1 MDLNELRERIDSV
14 DEQLVRLLAER
25 MDISGKIAEYKK
37 ENGLPVY
44 DPRRE
49 RAKLAEIAAQG
60 GDELRRYLT
69 VLYSLVFEV
78 SRSYQHS
85 LINSDSALV
94 KQIIDAVDNTPRL
107 FPETATVACQ
117 GVEGAYSQAA
127 CEKMFKTPSIVF
139 FKNFEG
145 VFSAVEK
152 GLSQYGVIP
161 LENTVAGSVKKV
173 YDLMISHDFKIV
185 RSTDVRIEHCLL
197 AAPGVELSDIKEV
210 FSHEQAINQC
220 SAFLR
225 TLGSG
230 VKVTYCDNTAA
241 AAEAVAASGRRD
253 AAAIAS
259 HACADLYGLSCLSRS
274 IEDSDNNHTK
284 FVCISKNLE
293 IYPGADRTSLMM
305 VLPHRPGSL
314 YKALSRFYALGVN
327 LLKLESRPI
336 PGRDF
341 EFMFYFDLE
350 TSVYSGEFA
359 KLMNEMEGSS
369 EQFKYLGSYSEVR

>member
-1 MDLNELRERIDSV
+1 M
-14 DEQLVRLLAER
+14 
-25 MDISGKIAEYKK
+25 
-37 ENGLPVY
+37 
-44 DPRRE
+44 
-49 RAKLAEIAAQG
+49 
-60 GDELRRYLT
+60 
-69 VLYSLVFEV
+69 
-78 SRSYQHS
+78 
-85 LINSDSALV
+85 
-94 KQIIDAVDNTPRL
+94 
-107 FPETATVACQ
+107 
-117 GVEGAYSQAA
+117 
-127 CEKMFKTPSIVF
+127 
-139 FKNFEG
+139 
-145 VFSAVEK
+145 
-152 GLSQYGVIP
+152 IP

-197 AAPGVELSDIKEV
+197 AAPGTELSDIKEV

-336 PGRDF
+336 PGPRNVRLFGRVRKTDERDGGLLRAIQISRQLF
-341 EFMFYFDLE
+341 RGQMKYCIPDKML
-350 TSVYSGEFA
+350 TDGSCR
-359 KLMNEMEGSS
+359 MEGD
-369 EQFKYLGSYSEVR
+369 EYGS